1 MSRIWGGIHPPVDDF
16 GGRRAGSLV
25 GKGVW
30 TLVQKYFK
38 YFDGSITNNP
48 VALAIR
54 PLDAG
59 RSELRLSTTRGFHY
73 KIQSTPNLETPFE
86 DEPGGSERAQDSILL
101 RTNLHSG
108 PARFFRALP

>member
-1 MSRIWGGIHPPVDDF
+1 MDDF
-16 GGRRAGSLV
+16 SGRRVGSLV

-30 TLVQKYFK
+30 ALVQK

-59 RSELRLSTTRGFHY
+59 RSELRFGATRGFHY
-73 KIQSTPNLETPFE
+73 KVQSAPNPDAPFE
-86 DEPGGSERAQDSILL
+86 DEPGGRELARDTVLL

-108 PARFFRALP
+108 PARFFRAVGSPAP